1 MTPEGKIS
9 SEILGCVCFWIF
21 RMREMPI
28 NRFPPV
34 LAENAIWLNTL
45 HSPSAADQKSLGIS
59 SMKEESVLIGL
70 LSIEGQVL
78 SVLSP
83 EN

>member
-1 MTPEGKIS
+1 
-9 SEILGCVCFWIF
+9 
-21 RMREMPI
+21 MPYG
-28 NRFPPV
+28 
-34 LAENAIWLNTL
+34 LTL
-45 HSPSAADQKSLGIS
+45 RSPSAADQKSLGIS

-70 LSIEGQVL
+70 LSFERQVL